1 MHERGSARPGCAS
14 LVLERVGH
22 GGGWFCQGIVL
33 MQELSV
39 LGLGLKRPSV
49 WEKGVAETL
58 QPNPTIPCGDTLI
71 WGAQGAPGVPAGEIH
86 LGTN

>member
-1 MHERGSARPGCAS
+1 
-14 LVLERVGH
+14 
-22 GGGWFCQGIVL
+22 

-58 QPNPTIPCGDTLI
+58 QPNPTIPRGDTLI